1 MTVQEAQE
9 QWKPLNSKEPDKCIS
24 TRNIMS
30 FMRAIYIFR
39 YKSELLL
46 Q

>member
-1 MTVQEAQE
+1 MNAQKAKVPSK
-9 QWKPLNSKEPDKCIS
+9 QLNFEETDKCIS

-30 FMRAIYIFR
+30 FMRAIYIFG

-46 Q
+46 

>member
-1 MTVQEAQE
+1 MHAQKAE
-9 QWKPLNSKEPDKCIS
+9 IQSKQLNFEETDKYIS

-46 Q
+46 

>member
-1 MTVQEAQE
+1 MNTQKAAVQSKQ
-9 QWKPLNSKEPDKCIS
+9 LNCEEPDKYIS

-39 YKSELLL
+39 YKPKLFLE
-46 Q
+46 